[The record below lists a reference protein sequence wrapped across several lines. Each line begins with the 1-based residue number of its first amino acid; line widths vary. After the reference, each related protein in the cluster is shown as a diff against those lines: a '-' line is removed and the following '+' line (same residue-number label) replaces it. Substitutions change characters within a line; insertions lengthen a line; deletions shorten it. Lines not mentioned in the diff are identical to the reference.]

1 MYDVAFAISITDEIL
16 NLEPLE
22 DKLKILRQKQLKSPF
37 EIIMTLKARIS
48 FFSIYNLF
56 DSVEHNHVDNQA

>member
-22 DKLKILRQKQLKSPF
+22 DKLCILRQKQLKSPF

-56 DSVEHNHVDNQA
+56 DSVEHNHVDSQA